1 MGQYSTNLLHKPAQ
15 RAGRG
20 TPASQGPAMSR
31 VNALK
36 LATLETFENLG
47 RATRQTP
54 LAHERDVARQS
65 PTAQGSLSKKR

>member
-1 MGQYSTNLLHKPAQ
+1 MRKRVSLRPEAFRRKAFGQPDH
-15 RAGRG
+15 R
-20 TPASQGPAMSR
+20 SR
-31 VNALK
+31 LK

-65 PTAQGSLSKKR
+65 PAAQGSLSKKR

>member
-1 MGQYSTNLLHKPAQ
+1 
-15 RAGRG
+15 
-20 TPASQGPAMSR
+20 MSR

-65 PTAQGSLSKKR
+65 PAAQGSLSKKR